1 MSWLTALRHY
11 SGQPRDLATRPRLH
25 PSTQVKQY
33 AWITSGS
40 QFRSQ
45 NLGDGVRS
53 AAWLKALAKLR
64 EDKRVKTTGEK
75 RATTYA
81 AA

>member
-1 MSWLTALRHY
+1 MLKVIEGNPGLRSEEIY
-11 SGQPRDLATRPRLH
+11 KKLPLRPELA
-25 PSTQVKQY
+25 K
-33 AWITSGS
+33 
-40 QFRSQ
+40 
-45 NLGDGVRS
+45 
-53 AAWLKALAKLR
+53 KALAKLR